1 MPERSPQME
10 PLTQSAL
17 WQLVLGLAGLIL
29 TLAGIL
35 YVVDKCGTQR
45 SEKIAKRAT
54 DPAATDVVAAAP
66 DAATAKRNH
75 KPLP

>member
-1 MPERSPQME
+1 ME

-35 YVVDKCGTQR
+35 YVVDKCGTKPA
-45 SEKIAKRAT
+45 EEIARRAST
-54 DPAATDVVAAAP
+54 RGAPADVVATAP
-66 DAATAKRNH
+66 DRDHGQAHHRTRT
-75 KPLP
+75 

>member
-1 MPERSPQME
+1 ME

-35 YVVDKCGTQR
+35 YVVDKCG
-45 SEKIAKRAT
+45 AKPAEEVARRAST
-54 DPAATDVVAAAP
+54 RGPADVVAATP
-66 DAATAKRNH
+66 DRDHGQAHNRTRT
-75 KPLP
+75 